1 MKKISLFSALILL
14 IIGLIG
20 CQSQVKEV
28 EVVKI
33 YQIGDRPNTI
43 VIEDKETIDTVKEAV
58 NGANKEPG
66 IVNMADPKYKI
77 EIGEENYFLWIDQ
90 NSGTIMNTKDSHTIY
105 TLSDNSVEQ
114 IYQLISESNKGETTT
129 VTIDS
134 IDAEEVL
141 TLNPDADI
149 FQYDGVI
156 YETNID
162 WVEELSLTKDV
173 QIGEIKTINDS
184 NTDFKNEMA
193 NKLPIGAKIFSAKE
207 RGDILIVE
215 LEGEILKYLA
225 IVEG

>member
-1 MKKISLFSALILL
+1 MIS
-14 IIGLIG
+14 G
-20 CQSQVKEV
+20 CSNE
-28 EVVKI
+28 
-33 YQIGDRPNTI
+33 G
-43 VIEDKETIDTVKEAV
+43 EA
-58 NGANKEPG
+58 
-66 IVNMADPKYKI
+66 
-77 EIGEENYFLWIDQ
+77 
-90 NSGTIMNTKDSHTIY
+90 
-105 TLSDNSVEQ
+105 
-114 IYQLISESNKGETTT
+114 TT
-129 VTIDS
+129 VTSDS

-173 QIGEIKTINDS
+173 QIGEIKTKNDS
-184 NTDFKNEMA
+184 NTDFKDEMA
-193 NKLPIGAKIFSAKE
+193 NKLPVGAKIFSAKE